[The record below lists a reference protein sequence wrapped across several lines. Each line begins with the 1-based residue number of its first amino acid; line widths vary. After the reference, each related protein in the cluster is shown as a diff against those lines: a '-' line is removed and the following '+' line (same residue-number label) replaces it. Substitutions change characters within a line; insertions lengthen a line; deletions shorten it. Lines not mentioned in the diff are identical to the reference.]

1 MSALNEK
8 PLGQKKVIKVHKKK
22 SSSLPTPWS
31 EGSALKEILFKT
43 TCEQEPG
50 SVKVLL
56 TLTKVS
62 GY

>member
-1 MSALNEK
+1 M
-8 PLGQKKVIKVHKKK
+8 IKVHSKKK
-22 SSSLPTPWS
+22 S
-31 EGSALKEILFKT
+31 EGSALKESLFKT

-62 GY
+62 GDRSHRRQWGQ